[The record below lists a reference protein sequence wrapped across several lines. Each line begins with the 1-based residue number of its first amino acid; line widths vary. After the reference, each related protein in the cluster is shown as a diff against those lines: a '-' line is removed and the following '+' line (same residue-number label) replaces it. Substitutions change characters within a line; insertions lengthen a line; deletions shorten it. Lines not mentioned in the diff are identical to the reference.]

1 MFSLENRRMLISG
14 ATGAIGEA
22 IARAFHAQGATIGVT
37 GRRRDVLEKLA
48 HELGGN
54 RVYIFPSDFEHPEEV
69 DALIPHVETQMG
81 SLDTLINNAGITRDG
96 LIMRMKDEDFQ
107 KVMFVNLEV
116 PFRLSR
122 AVIRGMMK
130 NRFGRIINIT
140 SIVGITGN
148 AGQVNYSAAKAGMI
162 GMTKSLAKE
171 VASRN
176 ITANCI
182 APGFIK
188 SPMTD
193 VLNDDQ
199 KARILQDIPMGAIG
213 NPQDIAAAAVFLSSQ
228 EASYITGQT
237 LHVNGG
243 MAMI

>member
-1 MFSLENRRMLISG
+1 MFSLENRRVLITG
-14 ATGAIGEA
+14 ATGGIGGAIV
-22 IARAFHAQGATIGVT
+22 RSFHAQGATIGIV
-37 GRRRDVLEKLA
+37 GRRRDVLEQLA
-48 HELGGN
+48 NDLGGD
-54 RVYIFPSDFEHPEEV
+54 RVHVFPSDFENPEEV
-69 DALIPHVETQMG
+69 DALIPHVESQMG
-81 SLDTLINNAGITRDG
+81 SIDTLVNNAGITRDG

-107 KVMFVNLEV
+107 RVLFVNLEV

-122 AVIRGMMK
+122 NVIRGMMK

-140 SIVGITGN
+140 SIVGVTGN

-162 GMTKSLAKE
+162 GMTKSLAAE

-176 ITANCI
+176 ITANCV

-193 VLNDDQ
+193 VLNDAQ
-199 KARILQDIPMGAIG
+199 RERILQDIPMGAIG
-213 NPQDIAAAAVFLSSQ
+213 DPSDIAAACVFLSSQ

-243 MAMI
+243 MVMI